1 MHAQTAVGRLLSTIS
16 VVSQDLVPVSDVPKL
31 NLGLPI
37 LGVLGTQVTVLV
49 IAGHMRKANKKV
61 CPAKPPVVQVSRHFS
76 WQLYFPPSNNIHIQ
90 ACGKQDPRRA
100 IASVRNHH
108 GAAIVVLQ

>member
-1 MHAQTAVGRLLSTIS
+1 MHAQTAVGHLLSTIS

-49 IAGHMRKANKKV
+49 IAIRTH
-61 CPAKPPVVQVSRHFS
+61 AKSKQESMPRETTCGASAQALFLAVV
-76 WQLYFPPSNNIHIQ
+76 FPTF
-90 ACGKQDPRRA
+90 
-100 IASVRNHH
+100 
-108 GAAIVVLQ
+108 